1 MLSYYWRI
9 KVPPIGVN
17 EMASFLKRGKT
28 WQYCVSA
35 KPKPIRKGG
44 FKTKKEAQV
53 AAAEVEDKLRKYKTP
68 GTKKVLF
75 DEYFKSWVNVYRA
88 DIGAITREGYYITLR
103 EISENFAGRYI
114 NDITKREYQ
123 EFLNKFGSE
132 HAKETVRKINTH
144 IRACVQEAIEEGI
157 IQFDFTRKAK
167 LIGSV
172 ESKRPEEKHLNY
184 VESQKLLN
192 ELYVRKDQSI
202 GYYLLIL
209 ALTSGMRFSEMLG
222 LTLEDF
228 NFELNEITI
237 NKTWDYKKGTG
248 FATTK
253 NASSNR
259 TIKMDSNTMDLFKKL
274 LSEMPDNIHNL
285 VFYSPRS
292 SRKVITNEFVNKIL
306 KKTLTDLKIEPISI
320 HGLRHTHASVL
331 LYKRISIYYVSE
343 RLGHAKIDTTHNYY
357 SHVIKELREEDT
369 QNTLDL
375 FEKMPDVK
383 TSV

>member
-1 MLSYYWRI
+1 MYLL
-9 KVPPIGVN
+9 VGVGT
-17 EMASFLKRGKT
+17 MASFQKRGKT

-53 AAAEVEDKLRKYKTP
+53 AASEIEEKLRKSMSPRVT
-68 GTKKVLF
+68 KVLF
-75 DEYFKSWVNVYRA
+75 DEYFKSWVDVYRD
-88 DIGAITREGYYITLR
+88 DIGDITRSGYYITLG
-103 EISENFAGRYI
+103 EISESFAGRYI

-123 EFLNKFGSE
+123 EFLNDFGAV
-132 HAKETVRKINTH
+132 HAKETVRKLNTH

-167 LIGSV
+167 LTGSV

-192 ELYVRKDQSI
+192 ELYERKDKSI

-209 ALTSGMRFSEMLG
+209 ALTSGMRFAEIVG
-222 LTLEDF
+222 LTTDDF
-228 NFELNEITI
+228 NFDLNEITI
-237 NKTWDYKKGTG
+237 NKTWDYKKGKG
-248 FATTK
+248 FAKTK

-259 TIKMDSNTMDLFKKL
+259 TIKMDSNTMNLFKKL
-274 LSEMPDNIHNL
+274 FDEMPNNIHNL

-292 SRKVITNEFVNKIL
+292 SKKVLTNEFVNKIL
-306 KKTLTDLKIEPISI
+306 KKTLTDLNIESISV
-320 HGLRHTHASVL
+320 HGLRHTHASIL
-331 LYKRISIYYVSE
+331 LYKKISIYYVSE
-343 RLGHAKIDTTHNYY
+343 RLGHAKIDTTLNYY

-369 QNTLDL
+369 RNTLDL
-375 FEKMPDVK
+375 FEKMPVSAI
-383 TSV
+383 TIV

>member
-1 MLSYYWRI
+1 
-9 KVPPIGVN
+9 
-17 EMASFLKRGKT
+17 MASFQKRGKT

-53 AAAEVEDKLRKYKTP
+53 AASEIEEKLRKSMSPQVT
-68 GTKKVLF
+68 KVLF
-75 DEYFKSWVNVYRA
+75 DEYFKSWVHVYRD
-88 DIGAITREGYYITLR
+88 DIGDITRSGYYITLR
-103 EISENFAGRYI
+103 EISESFAGRYI

-123 EFLNKFGSE
+123 EFLNEFGAT
-132 HAKETVRKINTH
+132 HAKETVRKLNTH

-167 LIGSV
+167 LTGSV

-192 ELYVRKDQSI
+192 ELYERKDKSL

-209 ALTSGMRFSEMLG
+209 ALTSGMRFAEIVG
-222 LTLEDF
+222 LTTEDF
-228 NFELNEITI
+228 NFDLNEITI
-237 NKTWDYKKGTG
+237 NKTWDYKKGKG
-248 FATTK
+248 FAKTK

-259 TIKMDSNTMDLFKKL
+259 MIKMDSNTMDLFKKL
-274 LSEMPDNIHNL
+274 FDEMPNNMNNL

-292 SRKVITNEFVNKIL
+292 SKKVLTNEFVNKIL
-306 KKTLTDLKIEPISI
+306 KKTLTDLNIESISV
-320 HGLRHTHASVL
+320 HGLRHTHASIL
-331 LYKRISIYYVSE
+331 LYKKISIYYVSE
-343 RLGHAKIDTTHNYY
+343 RLGHAKIDTTLNYY

-369 QNTLDL
+369 RNTLDL
-375 FEKMPDVK
+375 FEKMPSPAK
-383 TSV
+383 TIV

>member
-1 MLSYYWRI
+1 
-9 KVPPIGVN
+9 
-17 EMASFLKRGKT
+17 MASFQKRGKT

-53 AAAEVEDKLRKYKTP
+53 AASEIEEKLRKSMSPRVT
-68 GTKKVLF
+68 KVLF
-75 DEYFKSWVNVYRA
+75 DEYFKSWVDVYRD
-88 DIGAITREGYYITLR
+88 DIGDITRSGYYITLG
-103 EISENFAGRYI
+103 EISESFAGRYI

-123 EFLNKFGSE
+123 EFLNDFGAV
-132 HAKETVRKINTH
+132 HAKETVRKLNTH

-167 LIGSV
+167 LTGSV

-192 ELYVRKDQSI
+192 ELYERKDKSI

-209 ALTSGMRFSEMLG
+209 ALTSGMRFAEIVG
-222 LTLEDF
+222 LTIDDF
-228 NFELNEITI
+228 NFDLNEITI
-237 NKTWDYKKGTG
+237 NKTWDYKKGKG
-248 FATTK
+248 FAKTK

-259 TIKMDSNTMDLFKKL
+259 TIKMDSNTMDLFKNL
-274 LSEMPDNIHNL
+274 FDEMPNNMHNL

-292 SRKVITNEFVNKIL
+292 SKKVLTNEFVNKIL
-306 KKTLTDLKIEPISI
+306 KKTLTDLNIESISV
-320 HGLRHTHASVL
+320 HGLRHTHASIL
-331 LYKRISIYYVSE
+331 LYKKISIYYVSE
-343 RLGHAKIDTTHNYY
+343 RLGHAKIDTTLNYY

-369 QNTLDL
+369 RNTLDL
-375 FEKMPDVK
+375 FERMPTPAKSIV
-383 TSV
+383 

>member
-1 MLSYYWRI
+1 
-9 KVPPIGVN
+9 
-17 EMASFLKRGKT
+17 MASFLKRGKT

-44 FKTKKEAQV
+44 FYTKKEAQV
-53 AAAEVEDKLRKYKTP
+53 AAAEVEERLRKYKTP
-68 GTKKVLF
+68 GTIKVLF

-123 EFLNKFGSE
+123 GFLNKFGAE

-167 LIGSV
+167 LTGSV

-209 ALTSGMRFSEMLG
+209 ALTSGMRFAEIVG
-222 LTLEDF
+222 LTPEDF
-228 NFELNEITI
+228 NFKLNEITI

-248 FATTK
+248 FAKTK

-259 TIKMDSNTMDLFKKL
+259 IIKMDSNTMGLFKKL
-274 LSEMPDNIHNL
+274 FAESEIHDNIHNL
-285 VFYSPRS
+285 VFYSHRS
-292 SRKVITNEFVNKIL
+292 SKKVITNEFVNKIL

-331 LYKRISIYYVSE
+331 LYKKISIYYVSE
-343 RLGHAKIDTTHNYY
+343 RLGHAKIDTTLNYY
-357 SHVIKELREEDT
+357 SHIIKELREEDT
-369 QNTLDL
+369 RNTLDL
-375 FEKMPDVK
+375 FEKMPGVK